1 MHYSV
6 ANVTGSNRKPTPMCN
21 GIQTF
26 QMGVAVGLLVKAL
39 DCGSKGPEFQS
50 HLQQRFIFLLG
61 ALSPMSRRFS
71 FASFRGDVKPSVP
84 GNLLKLA

>member
-6 ANVTGSNRKPTPMCN
+6 ANVTGSIENPQLQCMCN

-39 DCGSKGPEFQS
+39 DCGLKGPGFQS
-50 HLQQRFIFLLG
+50 HLQQRFISLLG
-61 ALSPMSRRFS
+61 ALSPTS
-71 FASFRGDVKPSVP
+71 KIE
-84 GNLLKLA
+84 